1 MAFPI
6 SKQVLLASPVPLS
19 SENLSRYLCAPT
31 GRKYNLS
38 MGLFPFHWGK
48 AVFPWCVQ
56 DSRAHP
62 HYSEHLWQLSSSILS
77 VHILVP
83 ISRADPARRGSPAWI
98 LCQGLHSVEFHRTS
112 VAGLSRCSLMSALL
126 LFFVRAK
133 EKGEANAFPQE
144 KGFSLERSWEISQET
159 WMTPGKPGK
168 VLQRSCLTRSLGFTC
183 FSGKP
188 FRCSPVE
195 T

>member
-19 SENLSRYLCAPT
+19 SENLSRYFCAPT

-62 HYSEHLWQLSSSILS
+62 HYSEHLWQLSASILS

-83 ISRADPARRGSPAWI
+83 ISRADPASRGSPAWI
-98 LCQGLHSVEFHRTS
+98 LCQGLTVLSSTGPLWQDWVGAHSCLLFC
-112 VAGLSRCSLMSALL
+112 CSLLEL
-126 LFFVRAK
+126 RKRAK
-133 EKGEANAFPQE
+133 PMHSHKRRVFPWREAEKSVKKHEWHLEN
-144 KGFSLERSWEISQET
+144 LERSCK
-159 WMTPGKPGK
+159 GL
-168 VLQRSCLTRSLGFTC
+168 V
-183 FSGKP
+183 
-188 FRCSPVE
+188 
-195 T
+195 